1 MSCRGVF
8 SYQTLEIMDA
18 EIEKLNKEKEELNR
32 MIQGGIS
39 FELECDAIRKTRGFL
54 GFPHREIVKIKR
66 TFKIEEITLSTLD
79 RIGVESIELDI
90 DEKRIKDGDDSI
102 KVSRQIAIKH
112 AKRMARVV
120 AIAVLGSEW
129 ETPKV
134 VRGDIVRYVENTKAI
149 DELTELFAHAI
160 KPSKLHQL
168 CLAVNAMCNLSDFL
182 NSTRLITIDRTT
194 MPIRVEENRMD

>member
-1 MSCRGVF
+1 MRHDCDRTCRVVAF
-8 SYQTLEIMDA
+8 FLIKTLEIMDA

-54 GFPHREIVKIKR
+54 GFPHREITKIKR

-160 KPSKLHQL
+160 KPSKMKG
-168 CLAVNAMCNLSDFL
+168 CIASAVHPFAM
-182 NSTRLITIDRTT
+182 R
-194 MPIRVEENRMD
+194 